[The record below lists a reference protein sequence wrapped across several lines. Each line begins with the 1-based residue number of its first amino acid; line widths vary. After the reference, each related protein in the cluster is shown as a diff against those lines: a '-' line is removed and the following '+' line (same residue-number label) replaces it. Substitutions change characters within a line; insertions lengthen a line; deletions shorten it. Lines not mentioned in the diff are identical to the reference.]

1 MKRRIENNKNIQKME
16 QKDIN
21 IYEILKDEEYGT
33 ELYTPKC
40 GRVWHSGMANDKD
53 SAKAIW
59 TEDGA
64 GREHFFDKNGKIYKE
79 GEILLFPSKQMR
91 DWSKFFKK
99 GDVLE
104 YVGDKKLQGTCTFE
118 KYEDET
124 KTRFF
129 GRFVKEK
136 EVLNPNLSA
145 NFRTVDWVKK
155 HDPAGYIRFVEE
167 RLGGKL
173 NRKTLEIE
181 KAQPDFKDG
190 DIAFADYGNRQD
202 VFVVSDKTDL
212 SEGYSSFISLDLSSL
227 TLSMGYRT
235 SFFKKDLCK
244 LRLATE
250 EEKQQLFDALEK
262 EGKRWDSEKKQIVD
276 LKPAFEVGKLY
287 VFNEDDEDGELT
299 IIGEL
304 IAKNE
309 SEDTL
314 TFGNQYEI
322 ENEKFVTDQ
331 TFDLR
336 ISVNK
341 ELREATEGEV
351 ELFNK
356 HYDIW
361 KNGKEEREQPAFKT
375 FDKVL
380 VRDGGEYGWLPA
392 LFVRDLGEGANYRYK
407 VLSLRSGKPAEFACC
422 IPYEGNENII
432 FTDHNIYNL
441 PF

>member
-1 MKRRIENNKNIQKME
+1 ME
-16 QKDIN
+16 QKDID
-21 IYEILKDEEYGT
+21 IYEILKNEEYGT

-59 TEDGA
+59 TEDEA

-79 GEILLFPSKQMR
+79 GEILLFPSKEMR

-99 GDVLE
+99 GDVLICYE
-104 YVGDKKLQGTCTFE
+104 GKKPYYTIFDGFE
-118 KYEDET
+118 NNTYRAFKGKFAHDCYEDKWYQNE
-124 KTRFF
+124 
-129 GRFVKEK
+129 G
-136 EVLNPNLSA
+136 NLSTSTFHKLNRA
-145 NFRTVDWVKK
+145 DSEIYVTK
-155 HDPAGYIRFVEE
+155 IEE
-167 RLGGKL
+167 RFGGKL
-173 NRKTLEIE
+173 NRETLEIE
-181 KAQPDFKDG
+181 KPEFKDG
-190 DIAFADYGNRQD
+190 DI
-202 VFVVSDKTDL
+202 VMSDSGTIVL
-212 SEGYSSFISLDLSSL
+212 VRGISLTRKIYYHAYMDNELYINQVE
-227 TLSMGYRT
+227 GE
-235 SFFKKDLCK
+235 FFSRISRIK
-244 LRLATE
+244 RFATDS
-250 EEKQQLFDALEK
+250 EKQQLFDALAK

-287 VFNEDDEDGELT
+287 VFTEEDGELT

-322 ENEKFVTDQ
+322 ETEKFVTDQ

-341 ELREATEGEV
+341 ELREATENEV

-361 KNGKEEREQPAFKT
+361 KNGKEEKEQPAFKT

-380 VRDGGEYGWLPA
+380 VRDEKEFKWIPA
-392 LFVRDLGEGANYRYK
+392 LFVRDRGEGANYRYEA
-407 VLSLRSGKPAEFACC
+407 LSIQSGKTSGFSCC
-422 IPYEGNENII
+422 IPYEGNENIA
-432 FTDHNIYNL
+432 FTDYDIEDL